1 MSSPRLLVVVAH
13 PDDETFGCGS
23 LLLHA
28 ATQGWELS
36 VCCATRGEA
45 GEPRPGSGI
54 TQDQLPAARERELRD
69 AARLLGVE
77 QVTLLGYRDSGM
89 AGEPEVGALVA
100 VPLEEVAARV
110 QAEIER
116 FEPQVVV
123 TLDGSD
129 GHRDH
134 AHVRDAT
141 IRAAECASWEVEG
154 LYLQCLSRSLLRR
167 WADHRRTIDPDSPY
181 LDVEEAALGTPDE
194 RITTS
199 IDTSRFLEQRW
210 QAIALHASQR
220 SPYDDLPDDL
230 ADAFLTAEHLVQ
242 LRPPIP
248 EGDLI
253 PDPFANPDA

>member
-28 ATQGWELS
+28 AANGWKVS

-45 GEPRPGSGI
+45 GEPHPASGV
-54 TQDQLPAARERELRD
+54 THEQLPVARERELRD
-69 AARLLGVE
+69 AARFLGVE
-77 QVTLLGYRDSGM
+77 QVSLLDYRDSGM
-89 AGEPEVGALVA
+89 AGEPQAGTLVA
-100 VPLEEVAARV
+100 APLAEVTTRV

-116 FEPQVVV
+116 FQPQAVV

-134 AHVRDAT
+134 VHVRDAT
-141 IRAAECASWEVEG
+141 IAAVERASWSVDR
-154 LYLQCLSRSLLRR
+154 LLLHCLPRSLLRR
-167 WADHRRTIDPDSPY
+167 WADHRRTIDPSSPY
-181 LDVEEAALGTPDE
+181 LDVEAAALGTPDE
-194 RITTS
+194 RITTA
-199 IDTSRFLEQRW
+199 IDTSRFLEHRW

-230 ADAFLTAEHLVQ
+230 AGAFLTAEHLMQ
-242 LRPPIP
+242 LRPRVQ
-248 EGDLI
+248 EGDLTQ
-253 PDPFANPDA
+253 DPFTAPGA